1 MTRPTLFSRLDRG
14 LELLLYYLSA
24 LLMIA
29 LTGVILYA
37 VAARYLFNN
46 APAWSEEVPRV
57 IFLWVT
63 YLAVAVAVRRG
74 QSLKVTIII
83 DRFAPVPKL
92 LLELFM
98 HAAIF
103 VMLGYLIWFNV
114 PVIELNSQ
122 TKMLASQWS
131 DAVRYWPLTVGCVLM
146 ALYQVRLLLKTIE
159 EFREGSAKP

>member
-1 MTRPTLFSRLDRG
+1 
-14 LELLLYYLSA
+14 
-24 LLMIA
+24 MI
-29 LTGVILYA
+29 LNSG
-37 VAARYLFNN
+37 
-46 APAWSEEVPRV
+46 
-57 IFLWVT
+57 
-63 YLAVAVAVRRG
+63 
-74 QSLKVTIII
+74 
-83 DRFAPVPKL
+83 KL

-122 TKMLASQWS
+122 TRMLASQWS